1 MQPELCCS
9 QPRSLVEPELA
20 VALPATGALVT
31 AALGPRP
38 RAALIAGGVLG
49 AAGLVAIA
57 LSGPG
62 VSSDQLGLGL
72 SISPM
77 SRAVLLAAAVSLAL
91 VVTFPPERAHR
102 AVLLT
107 WGLAGISGMAAI
119 AAAPSLDFVI
129 LVTLAIALLQ
139 AAVAGERSLATRL
152 RAPAL
157 AVALLGAGLVFARID
172 GPPILAKF
180 AAVGLVAGLVAAVGT
195 LPYIHEFDPD
205 EPTAASPI
213 AWIAFVGPILGLE
226 IVIRARDLIPSAA
239 AAFGAM
245 LVGLGLLNILWGSL
259 ASWFSEKGTSAW
271 HYSFMADWGLVMCAF
286 GVQVAD
292 GQAAAVLVLYGIL
305 LSRLPLYLWSRQS
318 LREKV
323 QTDRPI
329 NLLAAAM
336 LAGSAP
342 FAGFA
347 ARVFLLR
354 GATQLYWPLALVIAA
369 GLLLWLPPSLR
380 LGRSLGLPKGRQAA
394 GAGIAL
400 ALSVAIGLYPQP
412 ILSLAGL

>member
-1 MQPELCCS
+1 
-9 QPRSLVEPELA
+9 VEPELA
-20 VALPATGALVT
+20 VALPATGAIFT
-31 AALGPRP
+31 AALRPRP

-49 AAGLVAIA
+49 AAGLVAIV
-57 LSGPG
+57 LSAPG
-62 VSSDQLGLGL
+62 IASDQFGLGL
-72 SISPM
+72 SISPL
-77 SRAVLLAAAVSLAL
+77 SRALLLAAAASLAL
-91 VVTFPPERAHR
+91 VVTFAPQRAERTL
-102 AVLLT
+102 LLT
-107 WGLAGISGMAAI
+107 WGLAGIAGMAAI
-119 AAAPSLDFVI
+119 AAAPSLDLVI

-139 AAVAGERSLATRL
+139 AAVGGRRPLAARL

-172 GPPILAKF
+172 GAPILAKF
-180 AAVGLVAGLVAAVGT
+180 AAVGLVAGLAAAVGV

-205 EPTAASPI
+205 EVTAASPI
-213 AWIAFVGPILGLE
+213 AWIAFVGPILALE
-226 IVIRARDLIPSAA
+226 IVTRTRDLIPSAA

-245 LVGLGLLNILWGSL
+245 LIGLGLLNILWGSL
-259 ASWFSEKGTSAW
+259 ASWFSEKGASAW
-271 HYSFMADWGLVMCAF
+271 HFSFMADWGLVMCAF
-286 GVQVAD
+286 GVPVAD
-292 GQAAAVLVLYGIL
+292 GQAAAVLVMYGIL

-318 LREKV
+318 LRERI

-347 ARVFLLR
+347 ARVLLLR
-354 GATQLYWPLALVIAA
+354 GATELYWPLALVIAI

-380 LGRSLGLPKGRQAA
+380 LGRSLGLPRGRQAA
-394 GAGIAL
+394 GTAIAL
-400 ALSVAIGLYPQP
+400 ALSVAIGVYPQP

>member
-1 MQPELCCS
+1 M
-9 QPRSLVEPELA
+9 EPELA
-20 VALPATGALVT
+20 VALPATGALFT
-31 AALGPRP
+31 AALRPRP
-38 RAALIAGGVLG
+38 RAALIAGGAMG
-49 AAGLVAIA
+49 AAGVAAIV
-57 LSGPG
+57 LSAAG
-62 VSSDQLGLGL
+62 VTSDQLGLGL

-77 SRAVLLAAAVSLAL
+77 SRALLLAAAASLAL
-91 VVTFPPERAHR
+91 VVIFAPQRADR
-102 AVLLT
+102 ALLLT
-107 WGLAGISGMAAI
+107 WGLAGMAGMAAI
-119 AAAPSLDFVI
+119 AAAPSLDLVI

-139 AAVAGERSLATRL
+139 AAVAGQRPLMARL

-157 AVALLGAGLVFARID
+157 AVALLGAGLVFARMD
-172 GPPILAKF
+172 GAPILSKF
-180 AAVGLVAGLVAAVGT
+180 AAVGLVAGLAAAVGT

-205 EPTAASPI
+205 EVTAASPI

-226 IVIRARDLIPSAA
+226 IVTRARDLIPSAA

-259 ASWFSEKGTSAW
+259 ASWFSEKGASAW

-347 ARVFLLR
+347 ARVLLLR
-354 GATQLYWPLALVIAA
+354 GATQLYWPLAVVIAV

-380 LGRSLGLPKGRQAA
+380 LGRSLGLPKGRQAV
-394 GAGIAL
+394 GAGIAI

>member
-1 MQPELCCS
+1 M
-9 QPRSLVEPELA
+9 EPELA
-20 VALPATGALVT
+20 VAPPAT
-31 AALGPRP
+31 AALFT
-38 RAALIAGGVLG
+38 A
-49 AAGLVAIA
+49 
-57 LSGPG
+57 
-62 VSSDQLGLGL
+62 DQLGLGL
-72 SISPM
+72 AISPL
-77 SRAVLLAAAVSLAL
+77 SRTLLLAAAASLAL
-91 VVTFPPERAHR
+91 VVVFAPQRAER

-107 WGLAGISGMAAI
+107 WGLAGIAGMAAI
-119 AAAPSLDFVI
+119 AAVPSLDLVI

-139 AAVAGERSLATRL
+139 AAVAGRRPLAARL
-152 RAPAL
+152 RAPVL

-172 GPPILAKF
+172 GAPILAKF
-180 AAVGLVAGLVAAVGT
+180 AAVGLVAGLAAAVGI
-195 LPYIHEFDPD
+195 LPYIHEFDAD
-205 EPTAASPI
+205 EVTAASPI
-213 AWIAFVGPILGLE
+213 AWIAFVGPILALE
-226 IVIRARDLIPSAA
+226 IVTRARDLIPSAA

-259 ASWFSEKGTSAW
+259 ASWFSEKGASAW

-292 GQAAAVLVLYGIL
+292 GQAAAVLMMYGIL

-318 LREKV
+318 LRERI
-323 QTDRPI
+323 QTDRPV

-347 ARVFLLR
+347 ARVLLLR
-354 GATQLYWPLALVIAA
+354 GATQLYWPLALVIGI

-380 LGRSLGLPKGRQAA
+380 LGRSLGLPKGRQAV

>member
-1 MQPELCCS
+1 
-9 QPRSLVEPELA
+9 VEPELA
-20 VALPATGALVT
+20 VALPAIGALVT
-31 AALGPRP
+31 AALRPRP
-38 RAALIAGGVLG
+38 LAALIAGGVLG
-49 AAGLVAIA
+49 AAGLAAIA
-57 LSGPG
+57 LSGSG

-77 SRAVLLAAAVSLAL
+77 SRAVLLAAAASLAL
-91 VVTFPPERAHR
+91 VVTFPPLQADR

-107 WGLAGISGMAAI
+107 WGLAGIAGMAAI
-119 AAAPSLDFVI
+119 AATPSLDLVI

-152 RAPAL
+152 RAPVL

-180 AAVGLVAGLVAAVGT
+180 AAVGLAAGLAAAVGM

-213 AWIAFVGPILGLE
+213 VWIAFVGPILGLE

-347 ARVFLLR
+347 ARVLLLR

-380 LGRSLGLPKGRQAA
+380 LGRSLGLPKGRQAV

>member
-1 MQPELCCS
+1 
-9 QPRSLVEPELA
+9 VEPELA

-31 AALGPRP
+31 AALRPRP

-49 AAGLVAIA
+49 AAGLAAIA
-57 LSGPG
+57 LSVPG

-77 SRAVLLAAAVSLAL
+77 SRAVLLAAAASLAL
-91 VVTFPPERAHR
+91 VVVFPPQRTDR

-107 WGLAGISGMAAI
+107 WGLAGIAGMAAI
-119 AAAPSLDFVI
+119 AAAPSLDLVI
-129 LVTLAIALLQ
+129 LVTLAIVLLQ
-139 AAVAGERSLATRL
+139 AAVTGQRSLATRL

-157 AVALLGAGLVFARID
+157 AVALLGAGVVFARID
-172 GPPILAKF
+172 GAPILAKF
-180 AAVGLVAGLVAAVGT
+180 AAVGLVAGLAAAVGT

-205 EPTAASPI
+205 EVTAASPI
-213 AWIAFVGPILGLE
+213 VWIAFVGPILGLE
-226 IVIRARDLIPSAA
+226 IVMRARDLIPSAA

-347 ARVFLLR
+347 ARILLLR
-354 GATQLYWPLALVIAA
+354 GATQLYWPLALVIAV
-369 GLLLWLPPSLR
+369 GLLMWLPPSLR
-380 LGRSLGLPKGRQAA
+380 LGRSLGLPKGRQAV